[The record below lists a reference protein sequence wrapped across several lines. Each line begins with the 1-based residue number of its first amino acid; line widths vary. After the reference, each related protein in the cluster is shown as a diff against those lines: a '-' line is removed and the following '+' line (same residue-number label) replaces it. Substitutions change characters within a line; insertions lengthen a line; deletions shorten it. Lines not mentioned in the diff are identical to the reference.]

1 MKKKQHINTVSA
13 ASYLELN
20 RIWRDQDNIRLVFH
34 YDFHLKPM
42 PDNPNTFAI
51 YYGPMLLAFE
61 SKSEVILKGETK
73 EILKNL
79 SVSDLK
85 KATFQLTNNNKN
97 YQLRPLYDI
106 DNQSYGVYA
115 TIKNY

>member
-1 MKKKQHINTVSA
+1 
-13 ASYLELN
+13 
-20 RIWRDQDNIRLVFH
+20 
-34 YDFHLKPM
+34 M

-61 SKSEVILKGETK
+61 YKSEVILKGETK

-85 KATFQLTNNNKN
+85 KTTFQLTNNNKN
-97 YQLRPLYDI
+97 YLLRPLYDI